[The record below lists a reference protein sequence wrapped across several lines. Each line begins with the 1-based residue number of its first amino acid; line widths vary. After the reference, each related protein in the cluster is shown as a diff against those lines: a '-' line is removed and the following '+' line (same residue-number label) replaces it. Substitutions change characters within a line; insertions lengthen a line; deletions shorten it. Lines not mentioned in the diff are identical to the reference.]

1 MDGLVEAKGHAAL
14 EFVRVDPSQEARLAA
29 LFREIRASNDHLHFH
44 PHAFDDQTA
53 RWIANYDGHD
63 LYVLARE
70 PRENRFVGYGMLRGW
85 DAGFNVPSLGI
96 LIVEGARGKGFGK
109 ELMLYLHSA
118 ARARHCSKVRLK
130 VYPNNAA
137 AVQLYK
143 DLGYVFCDE
152 EDGQLV
158 GVVEL

>member
-1 MDGLVEAKGHAAL
+1 MDSLVERAGAAL
-14 EFVRVDPSQEARLAA
+14 EILRIEPSLEESLAL

-63 LYVLARE
+63 LYVAARE
-70 PRENRFVGYGMLRGW
+70 PGDERFVGYGMLRGW
-85 DAGFNVPSLGI
+85 DAGFKVPSLGI
-96 LIVEGARGKGFGK
+96 LIVEGSRGKGFGK
-109 ELMLYLHSA
+109 ELMLFLHSA
-118 ARARHCSKVRLK
+118 ARARGCAKVRLK
-130 VYPNNAA
+130 VYPNNVA

-143 DLGYVFCDE
+143 DLGYVFGDE

-158 GVVEL
+158 GVIDL